1 MLDEYND
8 SQGRITVLA
17 VTLFALHV
25 VNWLRI
31 FIFDVKAPI
40 VGYRSFLEPGW
51 PVGLRFSRRSGPMVR
66 EGYHK
71 VSIHCVALFFLPNS
85 GVVQGLLIQNSPQR
99 CRDPCYPAKV
109 HR

>member
-1 MLDEYND
+1 MLNTTIEQLAPFEAAIRPTLDEYND

-51 PVGLRFSRRSGPMVR
+51 LVGLRFSRRSGPMVR

-71 VSIHCVALFFLPNS
+71 VYPVLHYSSFLA
-85 GVVQGLLIQNSPQR
+85 VV
-99 CRDPCYPAKV
+99 
-109 HR
+109 